1 MLGQD
6 DDWILGDST
15 NNRDAA
21 QPMVAVR
28 EVSRKMV

>member
-21 QPMVAVR
+21 QLLAPGDF
-28 EVSRKMV
+28 SR